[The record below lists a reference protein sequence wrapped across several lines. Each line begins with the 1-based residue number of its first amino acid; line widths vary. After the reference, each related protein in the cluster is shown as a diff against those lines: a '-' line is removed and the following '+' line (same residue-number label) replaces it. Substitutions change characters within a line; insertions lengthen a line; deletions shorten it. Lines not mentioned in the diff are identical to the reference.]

1 MIIIWYN
8 TYKIG
13 VENLKTLYLYVPN
26 EKVDDYIKYGIK
38 LSQSANKVVTFDRAE
53 KKGII
58 SYLSPKDCDKYS
70 DKNFTCLKIDTNKL
84 NILIYNKTALDLTN
98 DKDFICNIKDYIYG
112 NYEEPRALI
121 CSTILPENISI
132 YNKIIDTPLIIQ
144 SSKEFYYKH
153 TVLDMLDNE
162 LFTSFEVYQL
172 LLILGQKKKLFK
184 VKEVDKKLKLYI
196 DKRSNKKYT
205 KKSNF

>member
-1 MIIIWYN
+1 MKN
-8 TYKIG
+8 
-13 VENLKTLYLYVPN
+13 LYLFVPN
-26 EKVDDYIKYGIK
+26 ENVDNYIKYGIK
-38 LSQSANKVVTFDRAE
+38 LSQNANKVVTYERTE

-58 SYLSPKDCDKYS
+58 SYLSPMDS
-70 DKNFTCLKIDTNKL
+70 
-84 NILIYNKTALDLTN
+84 

-121 CSTILPENISI
+121 CSTILPENIFI
-132 YNKIIDTPLIIQ
+132 YNKIIDTPLIIEK
-144 SSKEFYYKH
+144 SKEFYYKH
-153 TVLDMLDNE
+153 SVLDMLDND

-184 VKEVDKKLKLYI
+184 VKEVDEKLKLYDYLLGKYSNI
-196 DKRSNKKYT
+196 DKKNGKKYT

>member
-1 MIIIWYN
+1 M
-8 TYKIG
+8 
-13 VENLKTLYLYVPN
+13 KTLYLYVPN

-38 LSQSANKVVTFDRAE
+38 LSQSANKVVTFDSGE
-53 KKGII
+53 KKGIT

-70 DKNFTCLKIDTNKL
+70 DKNFTCLKINTSKL

-98 DKDFICNIKDYIYG
+98 DKDFICTIKDYIYG
-112 NYEEPRALI
+112 DYEEPRALI

-132 YNKIIDTPLIIQ
+132 YNKIIDTPLIIH

-153 TVLDMLDNE
+153 AVLDMLDND

-184 VKEVDKKLKLYI
+184 VKEIDKKLKLYI

-205 KKSNF
+205 KRSNF